1 MRQQETEIVTHTE
14 NEIIMTRDEV
24 MREIEHRVAR
34 RGVTAAQVLR
44 DHAAGR
50 LDNPGDV
57 ADVLIL
63 ADLLTER
70 DRRRLR

>member
-1 MRQQETEIVTHTE
+1 MTQTE
-14 NEIIMTRDEV
+14 NEIILTRDEV
-24 MREIEHRVAR
+24 IREVEQRAAR
-34 RGVTAAQVLR
+34 SGRTAASVLR

-50 LDNPGDV
+50 LDNPGDF